1 MILGNEAV
9 QALQENRENL
19 PEAIVSYIFDFK
31 KPKFLFDDLYHF
43 SGRHYACHAAA
54 RNMLPVVKFMLT
66 KVIERTMDQSS
77 PLMLIPEAITNGR
90 LYYDLAEKHEGRI
103 RAVRDGHLTT
113 YRMGEILNKGELA
126 NLTEKNKN
134 RAMERLEGFQKLFPD
149 AAVMSPTG
157 MEAMLKTLMK
167 ESGFSNYQS
176 LRDED
181 FEAFWIGVCFV
192 SNMGGFADEVAYSRN
207 GNFETFALF
216 QKRYGLVPFAPKGDV
231 DIVFPD
237 RSLVRPVDYVHL
249 LEEHARDV
257 VPRGFTADLTMK
269 MATRM
274 MMLEDMR
281 VNGLEHP
288 QWGKLDMKAVNPA
301 LRDLPRAH
309 DAEFADAKDRMLAF
323 INEYDLLSNM
333 GDLFG
338 LDGYDGLGGYLERQI
353 EKRGRVQAVAWEA
366 GDGLPAPGTGGRLSM
381 SRALDST
388 GLIDDVVLQ
397 IPYQHDGDFFCR
409 KSPLFDEGHFERC
422 EPVARIA
429 LKALVGLHE
438 ATKIPLAQSENEKG
452 EAFIFIDR
460 RGGMAGEAYA
470 RDHGVVMPDEA
481 RGLSASFAQNNFE
494 EAVKTRNIAAAHDA
508 AAALRAHA
516 PQMGIVTSEDIERD
530 AQNFCTNR
538 QAFAA
543 PGSGRMDGT
552 AKTALAEELLLRHG
566 KLALFDQHW
575 ENRPMTTWLRLHARK
590 IQLGLV
596 RRPVNRP
603 LHMLQVGDVAHA
615 AHGQKPYS
623 VKTLADDIGV
633 MSARMDRLVASG
645 CEEYPRHLVKGLI
658 ECITFADLYYN
669 DGLNHAAG
677 KNGHGLID
685 WQSVPMGLK
694 RGLDDMRD
702 SFIPLKKHAKAQI
715 LAHGLNALSHDDV
728 GGALAL
734 IDPDYERAKLLQGA
748 RQNKAKSKKPRGSGY
763 QIDGG
768 YNAARPR

>member
-9 QALQENRENL
+9 QALGENRENL
-19 PEAIVSYIFDFK
+19 PEAIVSYLFDFQ

-43 SGRHYACHAAA
+43 SGRHYARHAAA

-66 KVIERTMDQSS
+66 KVIERTMDQPS
-77 PLMLIPEAITNGR
+77 PLMLVPEAITNGK
-90 LYYDLAEKHEGRI
+90 LYYDLAARHEGRI

-134 RAMERLEGFQKLFPD
+134 RAMERLEGFQKLFPE
-149 AAVMSPTG
+149 ASVMSPTG

-237 RSLVRPVDYVHL
+237 RSLVRPVDYL
-249 LEEHARDV
+249 NMLAEHAHDV
-257 VPRGFTADLTMK
+257 VPRGFTADLTLK
-269 MATRM
+269 MAARM

-281 VNGLEHP
+281 VNGLVHP
-288 QWGKLDMKAVNPA
+288 QWGGLDTARMNPA
-301 LRDLPRAH
+301 LRDLPATH
-309 DAEFADAKDRMLAF
+309 DTEFAAAKDNMLGFMSQHRLQAH
-323 INEYDLLSNM
+323 M

-338 LDGYDGLGGYLERQI
+338 LEGYDGLSGYIDGQL
-353 EKRGRVQAVAWEA
+353 EKRGRNVAVSWEA
-366 GDGLPAPGTGGRLSM
+366 GGGLPAPGTGGRLSM
-381 SRALDST
+381 ANAL
-388 GLIDDVVLQ
+388 GANQLIDVFVLQ

-409 KSPLFDEGHFERC
+409 KASLFDEAHFERC
-422 EPVARIA
+422 EPVEQIA
-429 LKALVGLHE
+429 LKALAGLHE
-438 ATKIPLAQSENEKG
+438 AAKIPLRQSETEKG
-452 EAFIFIDR
+452 EAFIFFDR
-460 RGGMAGEAYA
+460 RGGRAGEEYA
-470 RDHGVVMPDEA
+470 RRMGVVLPDEA
-481 RGLSASFAQNNFE
+481 RGLSGSFAKNNFE
-494 EAVKTRNIAAAHDA
+494 EAVKARNIAALGDA
-508 AAALRAHA
+508 AVAMRAYA
-516 PQMGIVTSEDIERD
+516 PQLGIVTSEDIERD
-530 AQNFCTNR
+530 AQNFCANR

-543 PGSGRMDGT
+543 PGSGRMSGT

-575 ENRPMTTWLRLHARK
+575 ENRPMTTWLRQHARK
-590 IQLGLV
+590 IQLGIV

-603 LHMLQVGDVAHA
+603 LHMLQVADMATA
-615 AHGQKPYS
+615 ARGQKPYA

-633 MSARMDRLVASG
+633 LSAQFDRLVASG
-645 CEEYPRHLVKGLI
+645 CEEYPRHLVKALV
-658 ECITFADLYYN
+658 ECITFADVYYN
-669 DGLNHAAG
+669 DALNHAAG
-677 KNGHGLID
+677 KDGHPLVD
-685 WQSVPMGLK
+685 WQSVPMAFK
-694 RGLDDMRD
+694 RGLDDMREA
-702 SFIPLKKHAKAQI
+702 FIPLKKHAKALI
-715 LAHGLNALSHDDV
+715 IAHGLNALSHADV
-728 GGALAL
+728 GGQLAL
-734 IDPDYERAKLLQGA
+734 VDPDYERAKLLQGA
-748 RQNKAKSKKPRGSGY
+748 RQNKAKSQKPRTSGY